1 MWIIEVYRIIIIDM
15 INSYRIIHIIDSNW
29 IYIIIDSK

>member
-29 IYIIIDSK
+29 